1 MALLINTGF
10 FTMGKFTVHL
20 TSFLLVQIVCASS
33 VVGEVCEKKQ
43 YLELYQPG
51 IIQCSFEEGFLG
63 VQWYNSTED
72 GTSEIITYIRDVKDD
87 PGFGSGDYDVWL
99 NGSLFVR
106 NVTVEHEGAFIVTH
120 ASSESA
126 EVKQYN
132 IQVQLFVKPQLEYP
146 VIEECQDKRKICY
159 MLYENPLELS
169 CSVENVR
176 PRISLIWNQRNS
188 QRDKLLESN
197 MTIIRNSEVTFT
209 TLSTVK
215 IHNNSPLLSVLVC
228 SVNENTWILEENE
241 TLVIL
246 ENGSEDIS
254 NSPIRHPVEL
264 HTSMILPC
272 NDFNKRILVWK
283 RSTDRSETTEVILIR
298 VQTWKED
305 FNETYNKDFR
315 LKPDGSLMLP
325 QTELYHQGIY
335 TCVASDYDM
344 DHIQTIDVVIFTF
357 PSPRYITVEGC
368 DHTQYC
374 VLDVAR
380 EGNVTCSVLGIRP
393 EVELQWRTY
402 GNYPDLSLTELERTS
417 TEKGGIFDIS
427 LTTNFKI
434 LSASERGI
442 TLECFIVG
450 QNSDV
455 FKPPIKAAR
464 IDLNV
469 AYDGNMGI
477 SGPSTV
483 AVVTT
488 IIAVFLI
495 LVVLFICLI
504 VLIYRRSQRK
514 IVGDEEMLPMTHRT
528 PEEEQFI
535 KELKAKY
542 QILYHSVQPLPYIRD
557 RMYCVDNV
565 YVDSGIERLV
575 EQAHGHKIWKLLKSH
590 HELLKKPENCGRQ
603 IMEGEAGY
611 GKSTLTLQLA
621 YDWCQKVPDSPLS
634 NVPILIYLRLR
645 QLRGVKSI
653 YQAIRRFILPRDSDL
668 SEDMVESIIKNCS
681 GALVILDGFDE
692 YPDKDDLETDISLIL
707 RREMLQEID
716 VILTTRPFYL
726 PKEFA
731 PHTDRIRLTGFND
744 DIRDQYIRKAVVH
757 GDEQAAREI
766 ILKLQRNPLL
776 GDLCQVPLL
785 FVLFAHMSHLNK
797 DLTAFKSVTSF
808 FRNVIACFHSHMMNK
823 KIGKV
828 CFGSKHDELNKVA
841 FEALSGRNQLIV
853 WDSTSL
859 RKRLGDDFYEQYL
872 KTGIFFEEEVLTD
885 DQFLYKK
892 EVRFYHKLFCEW
904 YAAHYIADYLSQES
918 STSATTE
925 SQTVAEL
932 LRCLDPFELHYVYRF
947 ACGLNKT
954 ASGKI
959 VNYLQDNLKH
969 ERFAMMCM
977 LEQDY
982 KNEKIVDVI
991 TKLASKVVHINGH
1004 DSQVLQRSTLQ
1015 VLEFASANQITI
1027 ACLNLTMAFKECD
1040 GYTILLQS
1048 GLSLCPLKTVE
1059 KIHIEM
1065 VPEGDEPGTIS
1076 EIQLT
1081 NICRFAVRCDSV
1093 KELSFSECLLPLSPS
1108 LESINAEMISRK
1120 IKIYWR
1126 DYGYSLN
1133 LHSGDWEVDDIK
1145 MIESLCSERLQIWT
1159 EDSNLQQNC
1168 TLQLLKNAS
1177 NNDIPIFHLVLLLSF
1192 SKADAGNII
1201 LCSGLQLSCPVSLKK
1216 LSIDTYEEGRELTET
1231 EVVGILMFAQ
1241 QSQRLEELMFFFCL
1255 LPQCIAA
1262 EDIPSILK
1270 SRKVKVTWL
1279 PYDSGKIYELNLES
1293 GRWMYDDRTLDMT
1306 DAVYSKEVSEFREV
1320 WQGTDCQKARER
1332 KLKVPDDDT
1341 LTPLLTATSAV

>member
-1 MALLINTGF
+1 
-10 FTMGKFTVHL
+10 
-20 TSFLLVQIVCASS
+20 
-33 VVGEVCEKKQ
+33 
-43 YLELYQPG
+43 
-51 IIQCSFEEGFLG
+51 
-63 VQWYNSTED
+63 
-72 GTSEIITYIRDVKDD
+72 
-87 PGFGSGDYDVWL
+87 
-99 NGSLFVR
+99 
-106 NVTVEHEGAFIVTH
+106 
-120 ASSESA
+120 
-126 EVKQYN
+126 
-132 IQVQLFVKPQLEYP
+132 
-146 VIEECQDKRKICY
+146 
-159 MLYENPLELS
+159 
-169 CSVENVR
+169 
-176 PRISLIWNQRNS
+176 
-188 QRDKLLESN
+188 
-197 MTIIRNSEVTFT
+197 
-209 TLSTVK
+209 
-215 IHNNSPLLSVLVC
+215 
-228 SVNENTWILEENE
+228 
-241 TLVIL
+241 
-246 ENGSEDIS
+246 
-254 NSPIRHPVEL
+254 
-264 HTSMILPC
+264 
-272 NDFNKRILVWK
+272 
-283 RSTDRSETTEVILIR
+283 
-298 VQTWKED
+298 
-305 FNETYNKDFR
+305 
-315 LKPDGSLMLP
+315 LK
-325 QTELYHQGIY
+325 
-335 TCVASDYDM
+335 
-344 DHIQTIDVVIFTF
+344 
-357 PSPRYITVEGC
+357 
-368 DHTQYC
+368 
-374 VLDVAR
+374 
-380 EGNVTCSVLGIRP
+380 
-393 EVELQWRTY
+393 
-402 GNYPDLSLTELERTS
+402 
-417 TEKGGIFDIS
+417 
-427 LTTNFKI
+427 
-434 LSASERGI
+434 
-442 TLECFIVG
+442 
-450 QNSDV
+450 
-455 FKPPIKAAR
+455 
-464 IDLNV
+464 
-469 AYDGNMGI
+469 
-477 SGPSTV
+477 
-483 AVVTT
+483 
-488 IIAVFLI
+488 
-495 LVVLFICLI
+495 
-504 VLIYRRSQRK
+504 YRRSRRK
-514 IVGDEEMLPMTHRT
+514 IVEDEEMLPMTETHRT
-528 PEEEQFI
+528 PEEVQFI

-542 QILYHSVQPLPYIRD
+542 KILYHSVQPLPYIRD
-557 RMYCVDNV
+557 SMYCVDNV
-565 YVDSGIERLV
+565 YVDSGIEWLV
-575 EQAHGHKIWKLLKSH
+575 EQAHGKKIWKLLESH

-603 IMEGEAGY
+603 IIEGDPGY

-621 YDWCQKVPDSPLS
+621 YDWCQRVPKSPLS

-859 RKRLGDDFYEQYL
+859 RKRLGNDFYEQYL

-932 LRCLDPFELHYVYRF
+932 LHCLDPFELHYVYRF

-982 KNEKIVDVI
+982 KNEKIVDAI

-1065 VPEGDEPGTIS
+1065 M
-1076 EIQLT
+1076 
-1081 NICRFAVRCDSV
+1081 
-1093 KELSFSECLLPLSPS
+1093 S
-1108 LESINAEMISRK
+1108 LNVTYFYILVI
-1120 IKIYWR
+1120 IVYWR

-1133 LHSGDWEVDDIK
+1133 LHSGDWEVDNIN
-1145 MIESLCSERLQIWT
+1145 IISHCVRRLQIWT

>member
-1 MALLINTGF
+1 
-10 FTMGKFTVHL
+10 MGKCTVHL
-20 TSFLLVQIVCASS
+20 TFFLVVQVVCASS
-33 VVGEVCEKKQ
+33 VVGEGCENKQ
-43 YLELYQPG
+43 NLELYQPG

-63 VQWYNSTED
+63 VQWFNSTVKE
-72 GTSEIITYIRDVKDD
+72 TSKIITYVRDVKDG
-87 PGFGSGDYDVWL
+87 PGFRSGNYDVWL

-106 NVTVEHEGAFIVTH
+106 NVTVEHEGVFIVTH
-120 ASSESA
+120 ASSESVQ
-126 EVKQYN
+126 VKQYN

-146 VIEECQDKRKICY
+146 VIEECQDKSKICY

-188 QRDKLLESN
+188 QRDNLLESN
-197 MTIIRNSEVTFT
+197 MTIISNSEVTFT
-209 TLSTVK
+209 PRSTVK
-215 IHNNSPLLSVLVC
+215 IHNHSPLLSVLVC
-228 SVNENTWILEENE
+228 SVNENTWILKENE

-246 ENGSEDIS
+246 ENRSVDIS
-254 NSPIRHPVEL
+254 HSPIRHLVEL
-264 HTSMILPC
+264 HTTMTLPC
-272 NDFNKRILVWK
+272 NDFNERILVWK
-283 RSTDRSETTEVILIR
+283 RSTDRSEIPEVILIR

-305 FNETYNKDFR
+305 FNETCKKDFR

-325 QTELYHQGIY
+325 QTELHHQGIY

-344 DHIQTIDVVIFTF
+344 DHIQTIDVVIFTY
-357 PSPRYITVEGC
+357 PSPPYIIVEGC

-380 EGNVTCSVLGIRP
+380 EGNVTCSVRGIRP

-434 LSASERGI
+434 LSAPERGI

-455 FKPPIKAAR
+455 FKSSIKAAR

-477 SGPSTV
+477 SSSWTV

-488 IIAVFLI
+488 IIAVLLI
-495 LVVLFICLI
+495 LVLLFICLI
-504 VLIYRRSQRK
+504 VLKYRRNRRK
-514 IVGDEEMLPMTHRT
+514 IVEDEEMLPKTETHRT
-528 PEEEQFI
+528 PEEEKFI

-542 QILYHSVQPLPYIRD
+542 KILYHSVQPLPYIRD
-557 RMYCVDNV
+557 SMYCVDNV

-575 EQAHGHKIWKLLKSH
+575 GQAHGHKIWKLLESH

-603 IMEGEAGY
+603 IIEGDPGY

-653 YQAIRRFILPRDSDL
+653 YQAIQRFILPRDSDL
-668 SEDMVESIIKNCS
+668 SEDIVESIIKNCS

-692 YPDKDDLETDISLIL
+692 YPDKDDPETDISLIL

-731 PHTDRIRLTGFND
+731 PHTDRIRLTGFNK
-744 DIRDQYIRKAVVH
+744 DIQDQYIRKAVVQ
-757 GDEQAAREI
+757 GDEQASRDI

-785 FVLFAHMSHLNK
+785 FVLFAHMSHKNK
-797 DLTAFKSVTSF
+797 DLKTFKSVTSF
-808 FRNVIACFHSHMMNK
+808 FRNVIACFHSHLMNK
-823 KIGKV
+823 TIEKV
-828 CFGSKHDELNKVA
+828 TFDSKHDELNKVA

-859 RKRLGDDFYEQYL
+859 RKRLGDDFYQQYL
-872 KTGIFFEEEVLTD
+872 KTGIFFEEEDLTD

-925 SQTVAEL
+925 SQSVAEL
-932 LRCLDPFELHYVYRF
+932 LHCLDPFELHYVYRF

-959 VNYLQDNLKH
+959 VNYLQDNLQH
-969 ERFAMMCM
+969 EKFAMMCM

-982 KNEKIVDVI
+982 KNEKIVDTI
-991 TKLASKVVHINGH
+991 TKLASTVVHVNGD
-1004 DSQVLQRSTLQ
+1004 DSQLHQRSTLQ
-1015 VLEFASANQITI
+1015 VLEFASAKQITI
-1027 ACLNLTMAFKECD
+1027 ACLHLTMAFKECD

-1048 GLSLCPLKTVE
+1048 GLSLCPLVTLE
-1059 KIHIEM
+1059 KIHIETEK
-1065 VPEGDEPGTIS
+1065 EGNEPRTIS

-1081 NICRFAVRCDSV
+1081 NIFRFALRCQSV
-1093 KELSFSECLLPLSPS
+1093 KELS
-1108 LESINAEMISRK
+1108 
-1120 IKIYWR
+1120 
-1126 DYGYSLN
+1126 
-1133 LHSGDWEVDDIK
+1133 
-1145 MIESLCSERLQIWT
+1145 
-1159 EDSNLQQNC
+1159 
-1168 TLQLLKNAS
+1168 
-1177 NNDIPIFHLVLLLSF
+1177 
-1192 SKADAGNII
+1192 
-1201 LCSGLQLSCPVSLKK
+1201 
-1216 LSIDTYEEGRELTET
+1216 
-1231 EVVGILMFAQ
+1231 
-1241 QSQRLEELMFFFCL
+1241 
-1255 LPQCIAA
+1255 
-1262 EDIPSILK
+1262 
-1270 SRKVKVTWL
+1270 
-1279 PYDSGKIYELNLES
+1279 
-1293 GRWMYDDRTLDMT
+1293 
-1306 DAVYSKEVSEFREV
+1306 
-1320 WQGTDCQKARER
+1320 
-1332 KLKVPDDDT
+1332 
-1341 LTPLLTATSAV
+1341 

>member
-1 MALLINTGF
+1 
-10 FTMGKFTVHL
+10 MGKFTVHL
-20 TSFLLVQIVCASS
+20 TFFLVVQVVCASS
-33 VVGEVCEKKQ
+33 VVGEVCEDKQ

-63 VQWYNSTED
+63 VQWYNSTEE
-72 GTSEIITYIRDVKDD
+72 GTSKIITYLRDVKDG

-120 ASSESA
+120 APSESA
-126 EVKQYN
+126 EVKKYN

-146 VIEECQDKRKICY
+146 VIEGCQDKSKLCY
-159 MLYENPLELS
+159 MLYKNPLELS

-176 PRISLIWNQRNS
+176 PSISFIWNQRNS

-197 MTIIRNSEVTFT
+197 MTIIKNSEVTFNT
-209 TLSTVK
+209 RSTVK
-215 IHNNSPLLSVLVC
+215 LHNNSPLLSVLVC

-254 NSPIRHPVEL
+254 HSPIRHLVEL
-264 HTSMILPC
+264 HTTMTLPC
-272 NDFNKRILVWK
+272 NDFNERILVWK
-283 RSTDRSETTEVILIR
+283 RSTDRPETPEVILIR

-344 DHIQTIDVVIFTF
+344 DHIQTIDVVIFTYPR
-357 PSPRYITVEGC
+357 PSYIIVEGC
-368 DHTQYC
+368 YHTQYC

-380 EGNVTCSVLGIRP
+380 EGNVTCSVRGIRP
-393 EVELQWRTY
+393 KVELQWRTY
-402 GNYPDLSLTELERTS
+402 GNYPALSLTELERTS

-434 LSASERGI
+434 LSAPERGI
-442 TLECFIVG
+442 TLECVIVG

-455 FKPPIKAAR
+455 FKSSIKAAR
-464 IDLNV
+464 IDLKV
-469 AYDGNMGI
+469 TYDNKGTLG
-477 SGPSTV
+477 SWTV

-488 IIAVFLI
+488 IIVVLLI
-495 LVVLFICLI
+495 LVVLVVCLK
-504 VLIYRRSQRK
+504 VLNYRRSQRK
-514 IVGDEEMLPMTHRT
+514 IVEDEEMLPMTDQT
-528 PEEEQFI
+528 PEEEKFI

-557 RMYCVDNV
+557 SMYCVDNV

-575 EQAHGHKIWKLLKSH
+575 EQAHGKKIWKLLESH

-603 IMEGEAGY
+603 IIEGDPGY

-621 YDWCQKVPDSPLS
+621 YDWCQRVPKSPLS

-653 YQAIRRFILPRDSDL
+653 YQAIQRFILPRDSDL
-668 SEDMVESIIKNCS
+668 NEDIVESIIKNCS

-692 YPDKDDLETDISLIL
+692 YPDKDDPETDISLIL

-731 PHTDRIRLTGFND
+731 PHTDRIRLTGFNE
-744 DIRDQYIRKAVVH
+744 DIRDQYIRKAVVQ

-785 FVLFAHMSHLNK
+785 FVLFAHMSHENK
-797 DLTAFKSVTSF
+797 DLKTFKSVTSF
-808 FRNVIACFHSHMMNK
+808 FCNVIACFHSHLMNK
-823 KIGKV
+823 TNENV
-828 CFGSKHDELNKVA
+828 TFDLKHDELNKVA

-872 KTGIFFEEEVLTD
+872 KTGIFFEEEVPTG
-885 DQFLYKK
+885 DQFLYKN

-918 STSATTE
+918 STSDTTE
-925 SQTVAEL
+925 SQSVAEL

-969 ERFAMMCM
+969 EKFAMMCM

-982 KNEKIVDVI
+982 KNEKIVDAI
-991 TKLASKVVHINGH
+991 TKLASKVVHVHND
-1004 DSQVLQRSTLQ
+1004 DSQLLQRSTLQ
-1015 VLEFASANQITI
+1015 VLEFASAKQITI

-1065 VPEGDEPGTIS
+1065 VPEGNEPGTIS

-1081 NICRFAVRCDSV
+1081 NIFRFALRCDSV

-1108 LESINAEMISRK
+1108 QESINAEMISRK

-1133 LHSGDWEVDDIK
+1133 LHSGVWE
-1145 MIESLCSERLQIWT
+1145 
-1159 EDSNLQQNC
+1159 
-1168 TLQLLKNAS
+1168 
-1177 NNDIPIFHLVLLLSF
+1177 IPIFHLELLQSF
-1192 SKADAGNII
+1192 SRADAGNII

-1216 LSIDTYEEGRELTET
+1216 ISIYTYEEGRELTET

-1241 QSQRLEELMFFFCL
+1241 HSQRLEELLFSFCL
-1255 LPQCIAA
+1255 LPQSIAA
-1262 EDIPSILK
+1262 KDIPSIMN

-1279 PYDSGKIYELNLES
+1279 PYDSGKIYDLNLES
-1293 GRWMYDDRTLDMT
+1293 GRWMYHDRTLDVT
-1306 DAVYSKEVSEFREV
+1306 DAVYSKEVREFREV
-1320 WQGTDCQKARER
+1320 WQGTDCQKARVS

-1341 LTPLLTATSAV
+1341 LTPLLTATSV

>member
-1 MALLINTGF
+1 
-10 FTMGKFTVHL
+10 MGKCTVHL
-20 TSFLLVQIVCASS
+20 TFFLVVQVVCASS
-33 VVGEVCEKKQ
+33 VVGEGCENKQ

-63 VQWYNSTED
+63 VQWFNSTVKE
-72 GTSEIITYIRDVKDD
+72 TSKIITYVRDVKDG
-87 PGFGSGDYDVWL
+87 PGFRSGNYDVWL

-106 NVTVEHEGAFIVTH
+106 NVTVEHEGVFIVTH
-120 ASSESA
+120 ASSESVQ
-126 EVKQYN
+126 VKQYN

-146 VIEECQDKRKICY
+146 VIEECQDKSKICY
-159 MLYENPLELS
+159 MLYKNPLELS

-176 PRISLIWNQRNS
+176 PSISFIWNQRNS

-197 MTIIRNSEVTFT
+197 MTLIRNSEVTFT
-209 TLSTVK
+209 TRSTVK
-215 IHNNSPLLSVLVC
+215 IHNDSPLLSVLVC
-228 SVNENTWILEENE
+228 SINENTWILEENE

-246 ENGSEDIS
+246 ENGSVDIS
-254 NSPIRHPVEL
+254 HSPIQRYVKL
-264 HTSMILPC
+264 HSTMTLPC

-283 RSTDRSETTEVILIR
+283 RSTDRYETPEVILIR

-344 DHIQTIDVVIFTF
+344 DRIQTIDVVIFTY
-357 PSPRYITVEGC
+357 PSPPYIIVEGC

-380 EGNVTCSVLGIRP
+380 EGNVTCSVRGIRP

-402 GNYPDLSLTELERTS
+402 ENYPALSLTEMEKTS
-417 TEKGGIFDIS
+417 TEKGEIFDIS

-434 LSASERGI
+434 LSAPERGI

-464 IDLNV
+464 IDLNL
-469 AYDGNMGI
+469 AYDNKGTLG
-477 SGPSTV
+477 SWTV
-483 AVVTT
+483 AVVAT
-488 IIAVFLI
+488 IIAVPLI
-495 LVVLFICLI
+495 LVVLICICLI
-504 VLIYRRSQRK
+504 VLIYRRSRRK
-514 IVGDEEMLPMTHRT
+514 IVEDEETLPMTETHRT
-528 PEEEQFI
+528 PEEEKFI

-542 QILYHSVQPLPYIRD
+542 EILYHSVQPLPYIRD
-557 RMYCVDNV
+557 IMYCVDNV

-575 EQAHGHKIWKLLKSH
+575 GQAHGHKIWNLLQSH

-603 IMEGEAGY
+603 IIEGDPGY

-621 YDWCQKVPDSPLS
+621 YDWCQRVPRSPLS
-634 NVPILIYLRLR
+634 NIPILIYLRLR

-668 SEDMVESIIKNCS
+668 SEDIVESIIKNCS

-692 YPDKDDLETDISLIL
+692 YPDKDDQETDISLIL
-707 RREMLQEID
+707 RREMWQEID

-731 PHTDRIRLTGFND
+731 PHTDRIRLTGFNE
-744 DIRDQYIRKAVVH
+744 DIRDQYIRKAVVQ

-766 ILKLQRNPLL
+766 ILTLQRNPLL

-785 FVLFAHMSHLNK
+785 FVLFAHMSHKNK
-797 DLTAFKSVTSF
+797 DLKTFKSVTSF
-808 FRNVIACFHSHMMNK
+808 FRYVIACFHSHLMNK
-823 KIGKV
+823 TIEKV
-828 CFGSKHDELNKVA
+828 CFDLKHDELNKVA
-841 FEALSGRNQLIV
+841 FEALSDRNQLIV

-859 RKRLGDDFYEQYL
+859 RNRLGDDFYEQYL
-872 KTGIFFEEEVLTD
+872 KTGIFFEEDVLTG

-904 YAAHYIADYLSQES
+904 YAAHYIADYISQES

-925 SQTVAEL
+925 SQSVAEL
-932 LRCLDPFELHYVYRF
+932 LCCLDPFELHYVYRF

-959 VNYLQDNLKH
+959 VNYLQDNLQH
-969 ERFAMMCM
+969 EKFAMMCM

-982 KNEKIVDVI
+982 KNEKIVDTI
-991 TKLASKVVHINGH
+991 KKLASTVVHINGD
-1004 DSQVLQRSTLQ
+1004 DSQLLQRSTLQ

-1027 ACLNLTMAFKECD
+1027 ACLHLTMAFKECD

-1048 GLSLCPLKTVE
+1048 DLSLCPLVTLE
-1059 KIHIEM
+1059 KIHIETEK
-1065 VPEGDEPGTIS
+1065 EGNEPRTIS

-1081 NICRFAVRCDSV
+1081 HIFRFALRCQSV

-1108 LESINAEMISRK
+1108 QESINAEMISRK
-1120 IKIYWR
+1120 
-1126 DYGYSLN
+1126 
-1133 LHSGDWEVDDIK
+1133 
-1145 MIESLCSERLQIWT
+1145 
-1159 EDSNLQQNC
+1159 
-1168 TLQLLKNAS
+1168 
-1177 NNDIPIFHLVLLLSF
+1177 F
-1192 SKADAGNII
+1192 
-1201 LCSGLQLSCPVSLKK
+1201 
-1216 LSIDTYEEGRELTET
+1216 
-1231 EVVGILMFAQ
+1231 
-1241 QSQRLEELMFFFCL
+1241 
-1255 LPQCIAA
+1255 
-1262 EDIPSILK
+1262 K
-1270 SRKVKVTWL
+1270 S
-1279 PYDSGKIYELNLES
+1279 
-1293 GRWMYDDRTLDMT
+1293 
-1306 DAVYSKEVSEFREV
+1306 
-1320 WQGTDCQKARER
+1320 
-1332 KLKVPDDDT
+1332 
-1341 LTPLLTATSAV
+1341 